1 MGLILDVAVAVLTLV
16 VIGSLALLAWTL
28 AVSSVRAIRE
38 GRREV
43 AELRATVAAAERRL
57 VDSAAAASVR
67 MQGLAQRTNRPGETL
82 DA

>member
-1 MGLILDVAVAVLTLV
+1 VGLILDVAVAVLTLV

>member
-1 MGLILDVAVAVLTLV
+1 MGLILDIAVAVLTLV

>member
-1 MGLILDVAVAVLTLV
+1 MGLILDIAVAVLTLV

-28 AVSSVRAIRE
+28 AVSARRATRD

-43 AELRATVAAAERRL
+43 AELRAAVAAAERRL
-57 VDSAAAASVR
+57 TETAADASVR
-67 MQGLAQRTNRPGETL
+67 LEALARRTRAPGETP

>member
-1 MGLILDVAVAVLTLV
+1 MGLILDIAVAVLTLV

-28 AVSSVRAIRE
+28 AVSAARATRA
-38 GRREV
+38 GRREI

-57 VDSAAAASVR
+57 TDTAADASVR
-67 MQGLAQRTNRPGETL
+67 LEALARRTTKPGETP